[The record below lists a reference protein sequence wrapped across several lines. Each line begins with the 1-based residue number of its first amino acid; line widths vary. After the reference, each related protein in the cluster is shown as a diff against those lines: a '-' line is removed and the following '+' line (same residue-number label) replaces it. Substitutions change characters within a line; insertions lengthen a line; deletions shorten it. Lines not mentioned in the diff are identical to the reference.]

1 MVISPLL
8 SAAYGDPH
16 PDPKYQVAGAL
27 QHICNTRPDIH
38 YCVNKLVIVG
48 FLEAIPCL
56 EFQEAR
62 SYRSSSAKAEFQ
74 SLANAIM
81 CQHQS
86 YCTLHQS
93 SASCKDETRR
103 TLLVLCLGK
112 GGGWFNSSGRCSK
125 PLSATFFIRLRQKLG
140 VSSPLKVA
148 GFSTHL
154 GDEEEREE

>member
-1 MVISPLL
+1 MVSSPLL

-38 YCVNKLVIVG
+38 YCVNKVNSWLLLVSWRQSLGWSSKKQGIV
-48 FLEAIPCL
+48 AH
-56 EFQEAR
+56 
-62 SYRSSSAKAEFQ
+62 SSAKAEFQ
-74 SLANAIM
+74 SLANAI
-81 CQHQS
+81 
-86 YCTLHQS
+86 
-93 SASCKDETRR
+93 
-103 TLLVLCLGK
+103 
-112 GGGWFNSSGRCSK
+112 SGRSSK
-125 PLSATFFIRLRQKLG
+125 PIRLRQKLG